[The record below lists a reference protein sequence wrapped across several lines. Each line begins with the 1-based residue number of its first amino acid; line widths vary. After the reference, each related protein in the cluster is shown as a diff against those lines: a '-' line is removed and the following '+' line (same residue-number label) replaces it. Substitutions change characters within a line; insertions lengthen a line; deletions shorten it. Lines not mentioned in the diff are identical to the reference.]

1 MLVYIIPP
9 LFSPGRPLRKS
20 EGPACR
26 LLPLPYD
33 SARGFRHVKRIK
45 ILSPETVR
53 RKPPEGKKG
62 TRFPSVTPGFRPTGR
77 GNFTGSRT
85 DCKPRANNGGL
96 KDCTSCCS
104 VLPGVHY
111 TKQNTAEGEEGDG
124 REHPAIP
131 SGVQRGRCVVNDYL
145 GTS

>member
-9 LFSPGRPLRKS
+9 LFSPGRPLRKND
-20 EGPACR
+20 GPACR
-26 LLPLPYD
+26 LPPRPYD

-45 ILSPETVR
+45 ILSPETVC

-85 DCKPRANNGGL
+85 DCKPRANNGLFWVKRGFRGVRVPPSASSASFLGSVGAGGL
-96 KDCTSCCS
+96 FFF
-104 VLPGVHY
+104 
-111 TKQNTAEGEEGDG
+111 DG
-124 REHPAIP
+124 
-131 SGVQRGRCVVNDYL
+131 
-145 GTS
+145 